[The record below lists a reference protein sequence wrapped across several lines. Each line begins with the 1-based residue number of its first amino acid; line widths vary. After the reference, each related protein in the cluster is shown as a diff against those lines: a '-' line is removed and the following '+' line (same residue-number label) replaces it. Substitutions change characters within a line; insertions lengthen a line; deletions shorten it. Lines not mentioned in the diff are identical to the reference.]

1 MSVLLLTQMLCR
13 IPFANEI
20 GIDWAWITLAL
31 IMAVTSLGV
40 VVLMFKGEKWRAK
53 LGQPQF
59 HKDI

>member
-1 MSVLLLTQMLCR
+1 MVLNR
-13 IPFANEI
+13 IPFASKI

-31 IMAVTSLGV
+31 IMALTSIGV
-40 VVLMFKGEKWRAK
+40 VVLMFKGEKWRNK

>member
-1 MSVLLLTQMLCR
+1 MLTYPSCR
-13 IPFANEI
+13 IPFANSI

-31 IMAVTSLGV
+31 ITALTSLGV
-40 VVLMFKGEKWRAK
+40 VVLMFRGEKWRMK

>member
-1 MSVLLLTQMLCR
+1 MFSVADHYVARL
-13 IPFANEI
+13 PFASKI

-31 IMAVTSLGV
+31 ITAFTSLGV
-40 VVLMFKGEKWRAK
+40 VALMFRGEAWRKK